1 MEIDRLG
8 LHDFSTSLR
17 LDALSAGTWLLD
29 HPFQAGLVTGVVF
42 LIGGTVARL
51 SDSSKVRNGLL
62 DLTYLA
68 LLILSYPLM
77 TASAAGNTRLQPLVI
92 PALVGI
98 FLALLLELRRPLSL
112 QSSETR
118 QILFPAGS
126 VLIFLLVIPLANGL
140 SSLVNMAL
148 IVALIF
154 TLTWRSLAWHGIWRM
169 AAILVLSF
177 LFLASASQ
185 VLLPNPVL
193 YDLPRG
199 LSSPLFAMAT
209 FYWPVA
215 AVALAARMIQ
225 LGLRGFSGSWLRDW
239 RALVPRLPRLL
250 FAALLMCYL
259 AYQLT
264 IAVIWDRATDGLG
277 AVFLGEV
284 LFFTCLVAV
293 MVLAESKTA
302 QERYTKSAVLFSTLL
317 VVFILGACIIG
328 GSNSPPEITAAR
340 AARIDRAIQRYYQRH
355 ERYPADLYELV
366 PGYLVYLPQPVIF
379 RDQTW
384 CYQGGEDFYR
394 LGYVYQPGFG
404 APKNQIAIRLSAS
417 SGQPLVPDWP
427 CEDELEKKQLDA
439 PSL

>member
-1 MEIDRLG
+1 MLG
-8 LHDFSTSLR
+8 PRNFPNNLLQ
-17 LDALSAGTWLLD
+17 DALSAGTWILS
-29 HPFQAGLVTGVVF
+29 HPFQVGLFAGVVF
-42 LIGGTVARL
+42 LIGGILARL
-51 SDSSKVRNGLL
+51 SPSSKMRNGLL
-62 DLTYLA
+62 GLTYLA
-68 LLILSYPLM
+68 LLVLSYPLM
-77 TASAAGNTRLQPLVI
+77 IISAGGNTRLQPMVI

-98 FLALLLELRRPLSL
+98 FLALLLQLRRPLSL

-169 AAILVLSF
+169 AAILALSF

-417 SGQPLVPDWP
+417 SGQPPLPYWP
-427 CEDELEKKQLDA
+427 CEDELKKKQADA